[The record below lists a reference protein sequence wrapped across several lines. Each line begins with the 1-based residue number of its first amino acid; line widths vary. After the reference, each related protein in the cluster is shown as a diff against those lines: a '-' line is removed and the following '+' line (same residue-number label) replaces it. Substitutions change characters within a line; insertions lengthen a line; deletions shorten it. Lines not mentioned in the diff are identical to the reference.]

1 MNTQS
6 IWSYLKCL
14 YLVQN
19 FQRFGNLVVP
29 KNLGFPKNQKKQK
42 TKKNNFPEVFALEA
56 SAERVLTYFFC
67 FCFLFFGNPRFFG
80 TTKFP
85 NLWKIVFFGIS
96 EYSKHLVLSEMSL
109 SVAKVTEKHLQ
120 IIVSIWCKISR
131 KKHLQINGKPH
142 SQGHPFCK
150 ILGCCIHCRWCIIFL
165 PSTLGATVDSDGRAP
180 APD

>member
-29 KNLGFPKNQKKQK
+29 KNLGFPKNKKTQK
-42 TKKNNFPEVFALEA
+42 TKKKSRGLCTWGFCRKSFEICFFFVF
-56 SAERVLTYFFC
+56 FW
-67 FCFLFFGNPRFFG
+67 FFGNPRFFG

-109 SVAKVTEKHLQ
+109 SVAKVIEKHLQ

-131 KKHLQINGKPH
+131 KKI
-142 SQGHPFCK
+142 CK
-150 ILGCCIHCRWCIIFL
+150 SMENR
-165 PSTLGATVDSDGRAP
+165 TLRDTRSA
-180 APD
+180 